1 MTAAAPLR
9 LTLPWPP
16 AGLSPNA
23 RLHWAAKAKLTKAYR
38 ADCYWAAKAGGV
50 PVVEPLP
57 LALTITFCPP
67 RAGRLDRDN
76 RIAAFKAGQDGLAQA
91 MGCDDS
97 IFVPTYR
104 MGAPTKGGAVLVEIQ
119 PC

>member
-1 MTAAAPLR
+1 MK

-16 AGLSPNA
+16 SGLSPNA

-38 ADCYWAAKAGGV
+38 ADCYWTAKAGGV

-57 LALTITFCPP
+57 LALTVTFCAPNA
-67 RAGRLDRDN
+67 RKRDRDN
-76 RIAAFKAGQDGLAQA
+76 LIASCKALQDGLAQA

-104 MGAPTKGGAVLVEIQ
+104 MGQPIKGGAVIVEVCA
-119 PC
+119 P